1 MTTFEVTIKILRVIL
16 VILHVLIT
24 LTRIT
29 FNVDSVNITIYALIG
44 RVLYYIA

>member
-16 VILHVLIT
+16 VILHVMIT

-29 FNVDSVNITIYALIG
+29 FNVDSVKITIYALIG